1 MAKGK
6 TPLGIASP
14 RPLFFWPTINPHYGP
29 VPTDTLPDM
38 RRPPQPPM
46 GQAPQPNQPD
56 LNAFTGTKM
65 PVASST
71 PISAMGGNSLGAN
84 PYAAGTVAAAFH
96 HGAPNVSGYSS
107 SPMAT
112 TGSPTKPVVHLIN
125 RKRLTL
131 NYEVKDVGPSGISG
145 VELWYTY
152 DAKEWRRHE
161 SAPETKPPYLIE
173 VQEEGLYGFTLLA
186 KNGIGLSKEP
196 PHPGD
201 LPQVWVEVDLTKPT
215 VAITDVKPEV
225 RDKEPMLNIQWKAS
239 DKNLAS
245 HPITISYA
253 EKADG
258 PWQPIGSNL
267 DNSGRYQWPLR
278 SGSPATMYVRVE
290 AKDLAGNV
298 GIAQT
303 PTPVQVDMARPTV
316 QIVDV
321 EP

>member
-1 MAKGK
+1 M
-6 TPLGIASP
+6 
-14 RPLFFWPTINPHYGP
+14 
-29 VPTDTLPDM
+29 
-38 RRPPQPPM
+38 
-46 GQAPQPNQPD
+46 
-56 LNAFTGTKM
+56 
-65 PVASST
+65 
-71 PISAMGGNSLGAN
+71 
-84 PYAAGTVAAAFH
+84 
-96 HGAPNVSGYSS
+96 
-107 SPMAT
+107 
-112 TGSPTKPVVHLIN
+112 
-125 RKRLTL
+125 
-131 NYEVKDVGPSGISG
+131 
-145 VELWYTY
+145 ELWYTR
-152 DAKEWRRHE
+152 DAKDWRRHE

-186 KNGIGLSKEP
+186 KNGIGLSTEP
-196 PHPGD
+196 PHRGD
-201 LPQVWVEVDLTKPT
+201 QPQVWVEVDLTKPT
-215 VAITDVKPEV
+215 VALTDVRPEV

-258 PWQPIGSNL
+258 PWQPMGSNR

-278 SGSPATMYVRVE
+278 SGSPTAMYVRVE

-303 PTPVQVDMARPTV
+303 PMPIHVDMARPTV